1 MNPDSVNIW
10 LRSFSKRHELGH
22 INPHAF
28 RHTMASLL
36 LHGNMDIAAISKRLG
51 HAKITTTVNTP
62 KGHTHTINNNH
73 AISIRNRNLMFHAS
87 GPFLFIQFTILRR
100 EDHLG
105 FWRCSCMKYCRDRRT
120 VRCPSSSSSARRYRY
135 DSCRSI
141 ADPHLFQHIR
151 DRLPLGGGVIGV
163 FAISLSRDRA
173 YESRSSDQS
182 NKIHS
187 RSVLFCT

>member
-1 MNPDSVNIW
+1 MNPQTPFEWLQGYCERINIPFKNIHS
-10 LRSFSKRHELGH
+10 LRHLH
-22 INPHAF
+22 
-28 RHTMASLL
+28 ASLL
-36 LHGNMDIAAISKRLG
+36 IFQGVDVVAVSSDMGHSEIS
-51 HAKITTTVNTP
+51 TTVNTP

-141 ADPHLFQHIR
+141 ADPHLLQHIR
-151 DRLPLGGGVIGV
+151 DRLPLGGGVIRV

-187 RSVLFCT
+187 RSVLFCA